1 MDTST
6 NFLYQ
11 PRGWGNHRRTA
22 FDTAHHGP
30 PSKVPMKRSGL
41 WISIAA
47 SSLAIASSIAS
58 SASAAPKKDTP
69 SDAAQTAKPATTKA
83 AGANA
88 PSAAEVLE
96 GPDQGV
102 PQFKPPPVSDPMLAP
117 PPAAPRELK
126 SWDEAIAMVR
136 ATSPDYVTNFEQIKK
151 AEAQT
156 RIALG
161 HVLPTL
167 NATGQYIHNFEQTSI
182 QLAPNTPAIVTPA
195 ADTLTAGLAAN
206 WNVIDPR
213 AIYAVGTSKKNV
225 EVTKLSFED
234 RKRIIAE
241 SIANTMLQTLAL
253 ERVAELNRVG
263 LRTALERL
271 ALAKT
276 RFEFGKGTQL
286 DMDRSEQDV
295 ENARSQVLTG
305 DETLRQARENLG
317 VALGSATPISA
328 PGDLDLAGFEGGVAK
343 TCHLND
349 DIEKRPDVL
358 AAKAKIELANRGIRD
373 AELMFSPYVSVGA
386 AASTSNVALLAPKT
400 LVSVS
405 ALLTIPLYDG
415 GIRYGQ
421 LRSARADAEIAKQ
434 ALVNARLNAV
444 VESTRTSRAVAVN
457 KETRDVAQKQ
467 RDLAARVDARTR
479 DGYAQGAGT
488 SLDLVISAQALRQAD
503 INLALLE
510 FQYAQARV
518 TAVLAN
524 AECVY

>member
-1 MDTST
+1 M
-6 NFLYQ
+6 
-11 PRGWGNHRRTA
+11 
-22 FDTAHHGP
+22 
-30 PSKVPMKRSGL
+30 
-41 WISIAA
+41 SIAA
-47 SSLAIASSIAS
+47 SSLAVASSIAGG
-58 SASAAPKKDTP
+58 ASAAPNGDKAT
-69 SDAAQTAKPATTKA
+69 SAQEAKPATKA
-83 AGANA
+83 AAGNAGAA
-88 PSAAEVLE
+88 VTPDAVQ

-117 PPAAPRELK
+117 PPAAPRQLA

-136 ATSPDYVTNFEQIKK
+136 ATSPEYVTNFESIQK

-156 RIALG
+156 RIALAA
-161 HVLPTL
+161 VLPTL
-167 NATGQYIHNFEQTSI
+167 NATGSYTHQFKTLDIA
-182 QLAPNTPAIVTPA
+182 LAPGVTITTPAPDLFTGALGVSWNIINPRSIYGIG
-195 ADTLTAGLAAN
+195 TA
-206 WNVIDPR
+206 
-213 AIYAVGTSKKNV
+213 KKNV
-225 EVTKLSFED
+225 EITKLAFED
-234 RKRIIAE
+234 RRRIIAE
-241 SIANTMLQTLAL
+241 SIASTMLQTLAL

-271 ALAKT
+271 ALART

-317 VALGSATPISA
+317 VALGSTTPISA
-328 PGDLDLAGFEGGVAK
+328 PGSLDLAGFEAGVAK

-349 DIEKRPDVL
+349 DVEKRPDVL
-358 AAKAKIELANRGIRD
+358 AAKARIELADRAIHD
-373 AELMFSPYVSVGA
+373 AELMFAPYLSVAGN
-386 AASTSNVALLAPKT
+386 ASKSNVAT
-400 LVSVS
+400 LGPDTIINVS

-415 GIRYGQ
+415 GVRYGQ
-421 LRSARADAEIAKQ
+421 LRATRADAEIAKQ
-434 ALVNARLNAV
+434 ALVTARLNAV
-444 VESTRTSRAVAVN
+444 VESTRTSRAVTVN